1 MEEYPNENS
10 ESPKCFKMENSTIA
24 HLRMEIPDKL
34 SLITLEPLQKPLAPV
49 DSAGQESEP
58 NYFWTTTCCN
68 TKRGFIFNFI
78 ALMILSSHMGLIGG
92 FANSMILIY
101 LEKGMPVSHRA
112 VMNLLAIPFLVIYLF
127 VKTQI
132 LPIYGTLIDTR
143 HIKSF
148 GKSKTYVLF
157 MPLVYVPAIFLL
169 SFMMV
174 DLLDEVN
181 PWPFFGIMMIVNLF
195 VGTYWVSVD
204 CWIPTIFPD
213 NLKARGSYGRWFGLG
228 KLFF

>member
-1 MEEYPNENS
+1 LLQYQKGFHIQLYSADDSQLPYR
-10 ESPKCFKMENSTIA
+10 A
-24 HLRMEIPDKL
+24 HRGFCQFNDFNFSRKRNAG
-34 SLITLEPLQKPLAPV
+34 LAP
-49 DSAGQESEP
+49 SCNESFSNSIP
-58 NYFWTTTCCN
+58 GNL
-68 TKRGFIFNFI
+68 FIPKN
-78 ALMILSSHMGLIGG
+78 
-92 FANSMILIY
+92 
-101 LEKGMPVSHRA
+101 
-112 VMNLLAIPFLVIYLF
+112 
-127 VKTQI
+127 QI

-174 DLLDEVN
+174 GLLDDVN

-204 CWIPTIFPD
+204 CWIPTLFPD

-228 KLFF
+228 KLFFNSNSRW